1 MRGTVDHRLSD
12 LDQTF
17 CALRGV
23 EFPWTGETV
32 YLNNAATGPI
42 PERTRRVLE
51 EVTAKRTAP
60 HLLPDREIFAAMT
73 EVRGQLACLLN
84 ADAGEV
90 ALTTSTS
97 YGLSLAARG
106 LPLKAGD
113 VVLVSEKEFPANVYP
128 WLTLKERGIGVELIP
143 LNEHGWPDED
153 RMLERLRDPRVRLL
167 AVSWVQFSS
176 G

>member
-1 MRGTVDHRLSD
+1 
-12 LDQTF
+12 
-17 CALRGV
+17 
-23 EFPWTGETV
+23 

-60 HLLPDREIFAAMT
+60 HLLPDREVFCAMT
-73 EVRGQLACLLN
+73 EVRSQLARLLN
-84 ADAGEV
+84 ADAGEI

-113 VVLVSEKEFPANVYP
+113 VVLVSEKEFPANMYP
-128 WLTLKERGIGVELIP
+128 WLTLKERGIHVEVVP
-143 LNEHGWPDED
+143 LTPEGWPDED
-153 RMLERLRDPRVRLL
+153 RMVERLRDPHVRLL
-167 AVSWVQFSS
+167 AVSWVQFST
-176 G
+176 GFRADLDR